1 MIKKRDNFN
10 AVIALFLTRYY
21 RRLRHRAKRRLRHRA
36 KSLIFFGL
44 KSQCIHFHLLQ
55 HS

>member
-10 AVIALFLTRYY
+10 AVTALFLTRYY
-21 RRLRHRAKRRLRHRA
+21 RLRHRA

>member
-10 AVIALFLTRYY
+10 AVTALFLTRYY
-21 RRLRHRAKRRLRHRA
+21 RRLRHRA

>member
-10 AVIALFLTRYY
+10 AVTALFFDKMLHT
-21 RRLRHRAKRRLRHRA
+21 KTSC
-36 KSLIFFGL
+36 KKGLIFFGL